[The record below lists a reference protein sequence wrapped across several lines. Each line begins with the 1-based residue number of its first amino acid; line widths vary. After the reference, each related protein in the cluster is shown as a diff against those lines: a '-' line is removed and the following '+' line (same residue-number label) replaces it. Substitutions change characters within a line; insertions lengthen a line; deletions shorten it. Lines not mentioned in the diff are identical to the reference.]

1 MEETVRK
8 WLDRLGD
15 YLDRALGRKSEGVSL
30 PALIPAVQKAIEHRL
45 AADRQGIR
53 RIAPNRITLWLP
65 VDLYTRLD
73 ETGRA
78 NLETAVRGIAEQ
90 YIADHRY
97 TVTGALEVS
106 LRADVGLASSFVVE
120 ADHQEETRRWPRW
133 RLRRVEDNTV
143 VVILEKLAPHRRVT
157 VGRSPDNDIV
167 IAHESLSRFHATLS
181 LGEDGLPIIAD
192 CSSANGTF
200 VNQQRVTTHARFQP
214 GDEVRLGAVRLIV
227 EDLSSSPS
235 D

>member
-1 MEETVRK
+1 MEEAVRK
-8 WLDRLGD
+8 WLDRLGE
-15 YLDRALGRKSEGVSL
+15 YLDRALGRESEGVTL

-53 RIAPNRITLWLP
+53 RIAPNRITLRLP

-73 ETGRA
+73 EAGRA
-78 NLETAVRGIAEQ
+78 NLETVVREIAQQ

-97 TVTGALEVS
+97 TVTGALGVS
-106 LRADVGLASSFVVE
+106 LLADVQLASSFVVE
-120 ADHQEETRRWPRW
+120 ADHQEEARHWPRW
-133 RLRRVEDNTV
+133 RLRRLEDETV
-143 VVILEKLAPHRRVT
+143 VVALETLDPQGRFT

-181 LGEDGLPIIAD
+181 LGADGLPIIAD
-192 CSSANGTF
+192 CGSANGTF
-200 VNQQRVTTHARFQP
+200 VNERRVTTHCRIQP
-214 GDEVRLGAVRLIV
+214 GDEVRLGAVRLVV
-227 EDLSSSPS
+227 EDLSSSSS